1 MLDIYAKFDIIKQ
14 IIRKMVFFRND
25 QARDIELQAKREQR
39 YEAEVIRELI
49 DKGLEASR
57 RVKRETTGEALL
69 RLAKLGEEL
78 QVKLPADLSTRIDE
92 YLYDDK

>member
-1 MLDIYAKFDIIKQ
+1 MLDIYDKFDIIKQ
-14 IIRKMVFFRND
+14 MIRKMVFFRHE
-25 QARDIELQAKREQR
+25 QARDIELKAKREQR
-39 YEAEVIRELI
+39 HEAEVIRELI

-78 QVKLPADLSTRIDE
+78 QVKAPADLSARIDE
-92 YLYDDK
+92 YL

>member
-1 MLDIYAKFDIIKQ
+1 MLDVYAKFDIMKQ
-14 IIRKMVFFRND
+14 MIRKMVFFRNE
-25 QARDIELQAKREQR
+25 QARDIELKAKREQR
-39 YEAEVIRELI
+39 HEAEVIRELI

-78 QVKLPADLSTRIDE
+78 QVKAPADLSARIDE